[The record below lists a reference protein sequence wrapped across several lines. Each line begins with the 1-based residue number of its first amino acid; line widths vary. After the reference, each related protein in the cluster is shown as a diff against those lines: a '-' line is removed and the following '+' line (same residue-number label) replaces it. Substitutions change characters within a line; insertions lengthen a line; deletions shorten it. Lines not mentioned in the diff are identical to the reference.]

1 MANGRV
7 QTQGVGSAPKLQ
19 AVVNAG
25 GQYRVQTQQAGRN
38 KLMNLADALSQVNP
52 ILKDYAATQEI
63 GYEMYRDEGKR
74 LSPEDVEKRLK
85 QNRDDLDKQWR
96 KGGIPFFGS
105 PHNWKR
111 KARADGALLHD
122 EFQQLLQQRLDDPA
136 NAGSTTEQIVADVR
150 GEMEGKY
157 EILASNQL
165 VAEGFQQAINPT
177 VQRYTLAYN
186 AEKEKAARGEMKE
199 SLQAGLFRNSLY
211 ATDFSALADL
221 WEENQGSFTPQEQ
234 REIIATTALRLAD
247 GHNAEQAKEFL
258 NYAAGHFK
266 VGNASMDGRK
276 IKDNDLYGHY
286 TGIISVLKEKIDK
299 LDEAKGDE
307 DEKAAGKIV
316 AGVTS
321 QMYEAGVALKNA
333 GPNGHEVE
341 QGVFLKDEEDLL
353 EYYQEKLQDAA
364 GDNPFVAAQGA
375 RDLAVLMGNLKIKPE
390 GELRFRQI
398 HLNSHTESWQQMQ
411 KAPVN
416 MLLRGLGQVYTDEL
430 TGKEEI
436 ILPVNVEAKV
446 NALRSALNEDRDTLI
461 RTLASGKYV
470 DVNGDLVESSDFQDV
485 VTKDMRRH
493 ELELINRWKTGLQD
507 IADEAKRVQK
517 IPKGA
522 VTPTK
527 NLDDAPSLIDPKQTL
542 EDSTTFLFD
551 PDNNQYDLE
560 LAIRQG
566 DWDKAK
572 DITEDLSTT
581 KRRRGGAGSWSP
593 LVRNTLVEHWVN
605 TLEASNAP
613 KNEKDIA
620 RKSLLVYLVGLR
632 QEVFTAENIKRGS
645 YNINLDRSSDS
656 AGKVLEI
663 PLNKEAIKNTV
674 ETFPLLTKQ
683 RIQQIV
689 GEQQEKGTDADIDV
703 SDIKE
708 LLNAIYGTK
717 NIPDEDVEK
726 FIEQQ
731 KAFYE
736 QQQ

>member
-7 QTQGVGSAPKLQ
+7 QVQGVGSAPKLQ

-25 GQYRVQTQQAGRN
+25 GQYRVQTQQVGRN
-38 KLMNLADALSQVNP
+38 KLMDLADSLSQVNP
-52 ILKDYAATQEI
+52 ILKDYAAIQEI
-63 GYEMYRDEGKR
+63 DAEMYRDEGKR

-211 ATDFSALADL
+211 ATDFSALAAL

-266 VGNASMDGRK
+266 VGNASMDGKK

-299 LDEAKGDE
+299 MDEAKGDD
-307 DEKAAGKIV
+307 DEKEAGKIV

-390 GELRFRQI
+390 GEMRFRQV
-398 HLNSHTESWQQMQ
+398 HLNSHTQTWQQMQ
-411 KAPVN
+411 NAPVN
-416 MLLRGLGQVYTDEL
+416 MLLRGLGQVFENEK
-430 TGKEEI
+430 GQQQI
-436 ILPVNVEAKV
+436 ILPATVEAKV
-446 NALRSALNEDRDTLI
+446 NALRSTLNEERDTLI
-461 RTLASGKYV
+461 RTLASGKYI
-470 DVNGDLVESSDFQDV
+470 DVNGDLVESSAFQDV

-507 IADEAKRVQK
+507 IADEAKLVKK

-522 VTPTK
+522 LAKPD
-527 NLDDAPSLIDPKQTL
+527 NLDEAPSMIDSTQTL
-542 EDSTTFLFD
+542 EDATTWD
-551 PDNNQYDLE
+551 INPTNNVYDLE
-560 LAIRQG
+560 KAVRSGEWEEAEKIADEIKGAFISKKEYEDMSPAKKIGLTTNPYILKLNRWANEIGSSTATRQEKEIAKKSLLFYLIGSRKRVFTPENIKNGSVRLAV
-566 DWDKAK
+566 
-572 DITEDLSTT
+572 
-581 KRRRGGAGSWSP
+581 SP
-593 LVRNTLVEHWVN
+593 GNVIEIP
-605 TLEASNAP
+605 LEASMVTSVINVVPLISKERVQA
-613 KNEKDIA
+613 IA
-620 RKSLLVYLVGLR
+620 
-632 QEVFTAENIKRGS
+632 
-645 YNINLDRSSDS
+645 D
-656 AGKVLEI
+656 
-663 PLNKEAIKNTV
+663 
-674 ETFPLLTKQ
+674 
-683 RIQQIV
+683 
-689 GEQQEKGTDADIDV
+689 EQKIDANADIDV
-703 SDIKE
+703 DDIKE

-717 NIPDEDVEK
+717 DIPEEDVEK

-736 QQQ
+736 QQ

>member
-7 QTQGVGSAPKLQ
+7 QVQGVGSAPKLQ

-25 GQYRVQTQQAGRN
+25 GQYRVQTQQAGEN
-38 KLMNLADALSQVNP
+38 KLQKLAGALSQVNP
-52 ILKDYAATQEI
+52 ILKEYAAIQDI
-63 GYEMYRDEGKR
+63 DAEMYRDEGKR

-96 KGGIPFFGS
+96 RGGIPFFGS

-211 ATDFSALADL
+211 TTDFSALADL

-299 LDEAKGDE
+299 LDEAKGDD

-333 GPNGHEVE
+333 GPNGYEVE
-341 QGVFLKDEEDLL
+341 QGVFLKDEDDLL

-390 GELRFRQI
+390 GVMRFRQI
-398 HLNSHTESWQQMQ
+398 HFNSHTESWQQMMSL
-411 KAPVN
+411 PEN
-416 MLLRGLGQVYTDEL
+416 LLLRNVGAAYEDA
-430 TGKEEI
+430 TGRQRVL
-436 ILPVNVEAKV
+436 LPPAVETKV
-446 NALRSALNEDRDTLI
+446 NALRATLNAERDTLI

-470 DVNGDLVESSDFQDV
+470 DVNNNPVESSDFQKT
-485 VTKDMRRH
+485 VTNDMRRH
-493 ELELINRWKTGLQD
+493 ERELINRWKTGLQD
-507 IADEAKRVQK
+507 IADQAQRVQE
-517 IPKGA
+517 IPKDA
-522 VTPTK
+522 SQPPA
-527 NLDDAPSLIDPKQTL
+527 NLDNTASLIDPTQKLGEATSATFNPAFNVFDLEQAIRKGEWEKAEEITEQF
-542 EDSTTFLFD
+542 EDSIRIEKKVGTQFTFNPL
-551 PDNNQYDLE
+551 
-560 LAIRQG
+560 RQ
-566 DWDKAK
+566 W
-572 DITEDLSTT
+572 TEALTASTT
-581 KRRRGGAGSWSP
+581 TRP
-593 LVRNTLVEHWVN
+593 
-605 TLEASNAP
+605 
-613 KNEKDIA
+613 EKERA
-620 RKSLLVYLVGLR
+620 KKSLLFYLIGTR
-632 QEVFTAENIKRGS
+632 KNVFTTENIKNGS
-645 YNINLDRSSDS
+645 VNVAVSPGN
-656 AGKVLEI
+656 VVEI
-663 PLNKEAIKNTV
+663 PMDTPAVKSVINVVPIISKA
-674 ETFPLLTKQ
+674 
-683 RIQQIV
+683 RIQTIAN
-689 GEQQEKGTDADIDV
+689 EQKIDPDADIDV
-703 SDIKE
+703 ADIKE